1 MCFYLVQ
8 RSYRLGKGGEC
19 RTTGETLLRRFAH
32 CPLAF
37 RYQKG
42 SIEVMLNRLLPRQE
56 ETLRIL
62 GLPSV
67 AEQIQPFVSDG
78 LEDPT
83 LDQQADLSDT

>member
-1 MCFYLVQ
+1 
-8 RSYRLGKGGEC
+8 
-19 RTTGETLLRRFAH
+19 
-32 CPLAF
+32 
-37 RYQKG
+37 
-42 SIEVMLNRLLPRQE
+42 
-56 ETLRIL
+56 L